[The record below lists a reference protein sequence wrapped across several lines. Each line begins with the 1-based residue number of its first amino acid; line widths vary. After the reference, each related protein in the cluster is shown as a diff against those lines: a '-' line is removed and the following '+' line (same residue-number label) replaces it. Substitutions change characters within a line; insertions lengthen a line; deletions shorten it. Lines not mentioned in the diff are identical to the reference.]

1 MKRERGMPPLYVRAM
16 DKLYWLCIGIAIV
29 AICTTTTLVFAGA
42 MARDLLGFGAMYSEQ
57 LSIMFAIQMTF
68 YGAAACYRAHAH
80 LSLTLLARML
90 PRVGQAIL
98 RYFVEGVFLA
108 IACSMIYWGS
118 ELVEA
123 TMFQH
128 YAEFPWE
135 GLKVGYIYSAVPI
148 SGFILLLFVIE
159 QLFFKSARDFH
170 GDEDGAETEM
180 DIIRKAQEAKV

>member
-1 MKRERGMPPLYVRAM
+1 MPPLYVRAM
-16 DKLYWLCIGIAIV
+16 DKLYWFCIGIAV
-29 AICTTTTLVFAGA
+29 LAICTTTTLVFAGA

-80 LSLTLLARML
+80 LSLTLFATMM
-90 PRVGQAIL
+90 PPKGQTIL
-98 RYFVEGVFLA
+98 RYFVQAIFLA
-108 IACSMIYWGS
+108 ISLAMIFWGID
-118 ELVEA
+118 LVKA

-148 SGFILLLFVIE
+148 SGVILLLFIIE
-159 QLFFKSARDFH
+159 QLFFESARKFH
-170 GDEDGAETEM
+170 GDEGGAETEL